1 MSILNEIEVFDMDID
16 DETDPKMLIY
26 ADYLDAL
33 VRIADRLPQEVAT
46 ILEEKVYM
54 PLEAEDE
61 DVNGNISNKQLIYVI
76 YKLEQKCSGIEEAFI
91 NSLEQKDG
99 DMNFLCKMVVND
111 ESDDEEGVY
120 DDDDEG
126 EEDEYN

>member
-1 MSILNEIEVFDMDID
+1 MDID

-46 ILEEKVYM
+46 ILEEKEYM
-54 PLEAEDE
+54 PLEGEDE
-61 DVNGNISNKQLIYVI
+61 DINGNISNKQLIYVI
-76 YKLEQKCSGIEEAFI
+76 YKLEQKYSGIEEAFI

-111 ESDDEEGVY
+111 ESDDEEGEY
-120 DDDDEG
+120 DDDEG